1 MERELLQKIKN
12 LIEEEEAKLRREA
25 EEGVQEE
32 LTDVYRGSRYL
43 NKGKMIAF
51 HPHARENWCG
61 SHRHDYVELA
71 YVLQGSCTHIVEGK
85 RLTIKKGELL
95 FLSQRAHHEIPPA
108 GEDDLM
114 INIIIQPEFF
124 EKIFLIIG
132 EEETPLHRFLLDCLC
147 KRRWEVSYLHFK
159 VENER
164 FIQNL
169 MENMLETLIRDVPNK
184 HNVLQITMGLLF
196 LHLMNYTDSLASV
209 QERDKM
215 AVQALQYIET
225 NYCEGSLQELAKLL
239 SYDFHSLSRDIR
251 QKTGKTYTQLVQ
263 EKRLSQACF
272 YLRNTDMSVE
282 EISRKVG
289 YENISF
295 FYRLF
300 RSRYGASPR
309 RYRHEK

>member
-1 MERELLQKIKN
+1 MDQELLQKIRE
-12 LIEEEEAKLRREA
+12 LVEEEEARLRWEA

-32 LTDVYRGSRYL
+32 LTEVYRGSRYL
-43 NKGKMIAF
+43 EKGEMIAF

-71 YVLQGSCTHIVEGK
+71 YVVQGSYTHIVEGK
-85 RLTIKKGELL
+85 RLTIRKGELL

-108 GEDDLM
+108 TEEDLM

-147 KRRWEVSYLHFK
+147 KRRWEVSYLHFR

-169 MENMLETLIRDVPNK
+169 MENMLETLIYGMPNK
-184 HNVLQITMGLLF
+184 HNMLQITMGLLF
-196 LHLMNYTDSLASV
+196 LHLMNHVDALASV
-209 QERDKM
+209 QTRDKM
-215 AVQALQYIET
+215 AVQVLQYIEK
-225 NYCEGSLQELAKLL
+225 NYCQGSLQELAQML
-239 SYDFHSLSRDIR
+239 SYDFHSLSRDIK

-282 EISRKVG
+282 EISRRTG
-289 YENISF
+289 YENVSF

-300 RSRYGASPR
+300 RSRYGVSPR
-309 RYRHEK
+309 RYRQGK